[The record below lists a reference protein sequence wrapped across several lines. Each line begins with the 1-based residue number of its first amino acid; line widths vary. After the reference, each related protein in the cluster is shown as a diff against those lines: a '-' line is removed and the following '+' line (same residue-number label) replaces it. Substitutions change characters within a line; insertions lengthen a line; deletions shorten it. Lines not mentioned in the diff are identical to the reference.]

1 MMTLYD
7 FLDSGNGFKIRLLL
21 AQLGQPYRWIELDI
35 LSSETRTPGFL
46 AKNPNGRIP
55 ALELDDGTVLAE
67 SNAILWYLAE
77 GSSFIPDNRL
87 QRGQVLQWMFFEQYS
102 HEPYVATSRFIVK
115 HTGVDSPRRAEL
127 PDRMARGRAALAVM
141 ESHLSKHTYFVGEA
155 YSLADIALYAYTHVA
170 HEAHFDLAPYQAV
183 RGWLER
189 VASQPGYLPLTH
201 RPENSASVKV

>member
-1 MMTLYD
+1 MVTLYD
-7 FLDSGNGFKIRLLL
+7 YLDSGNGFKIRLLL
-21 AQLGQPYRWIELDI
+21 AQLRQRYRWIELDI
-35 LSSETRTPGFL
+35 LCNETRTPEFL

-77 GSSFIPDNRL
+77 GSPFIPADRL
-87 QRGQVLQWMFFEQYS
+87 QRAQVLQWMFFEQYS

-115 HTGVDSPRRAEL
+115 HTPVDSPRRSEL

-141 ESHLSKHTYFVGEA
+141 ESHLTRRSYFVGET

-170 HEAHFDLAPYQAV
+170 HEAHFDLAPYAAV
-183 RGWLER
+183 RAWIDR
-189 VASQPGYLPLTH
+189 VANQSGYLPLTQ
-201 RPENSASVKV
+201 RPENSPSVKV